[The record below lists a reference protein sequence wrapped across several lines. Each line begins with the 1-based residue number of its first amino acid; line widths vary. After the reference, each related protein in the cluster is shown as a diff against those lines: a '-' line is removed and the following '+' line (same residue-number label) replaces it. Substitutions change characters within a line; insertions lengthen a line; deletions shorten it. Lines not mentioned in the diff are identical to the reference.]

1 MRESIQSAISASYES
16 LACITGMSATAPGIR
31 EVKRLTY
38 LNKTLPVAEMLS
50 EELSAKLLPTRI
62 HWVNIADQS
71 VESPYGPG
79 CCTTA

>member
-1 MRESIQSAISASYES
+1 
-16 LACITGMSATAPGIR
+16 MSATAPGIR

-71 VESPYGPG
+71 VDVAIRGRAAAQLRDLGEVSDLTMLTVGLPRTP
-79 CCTTA
+79 